1 MNLIITFSN
10 QVDCLLAA
18 VPRPKFYD
26 GRGPK
31 NMLVALVWGG
41 GGGGGWRGTK
51 YYGGSNII

>member
-1 MNLIITFSN
+1 MNLIFTFSN

-41 GGGGGWRGTK
+41 GGVEGNQILWGIK
-51 YYGGSNII
+51 YYLTE